1 MLIYWILKFCEII
14 NNNGFKVIDFYLW
27 KMYLKYG
34 LLVNN
39 LKYFYY
45 KVMNFS
51 KLIYFYSF
59 FLS

>member
-39 LKYFYY
+39 LKYFY
-45 KVMNFS
+45 
-51 KLIYFYSF
+51 
-59 FLS
+59 